1 MPCFAIASYFAVQ
14 VDDAICNKL
23 CQNDGCKSDSKH
35 AVDRVQRAND
45 FAKSKEAQRV
55 ENNKAEH
62 DDYRFVLMACKG
74 IQF

>member
-23 CQNDGCKSDSKH
+23 CQNDGCKSDAKH
-35 AVDRVQRAND
+35 AVDRVQRGND

-55 ENNKAEH
+55 EN
-62 DDYRFVLMACKG
+62 
-74 IQF
+74 